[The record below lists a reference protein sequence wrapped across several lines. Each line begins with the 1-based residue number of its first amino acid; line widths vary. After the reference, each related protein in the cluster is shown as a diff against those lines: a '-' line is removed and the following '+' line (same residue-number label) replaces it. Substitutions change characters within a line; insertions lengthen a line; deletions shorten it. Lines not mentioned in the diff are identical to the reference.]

1 LINGKLLNANC
12 IYTETKA
19 VFGFRKVVI
28 AIPTLSKEVPKEFRE
43 QSVNFS
49 LRSTDYLSA
58 AKAGFVIK
66 NIPRNDVE
74 FDPAWRDQIVFSIY

>member
-1 LINGKLLNANC
+1 MDTRLRGHDRKKAHKNCLYSC
-12 IYTETKA
+12 IYTEIKM

-28 AIPTLSKEVPKEFRE
+28 AIPTLSEEVPKEFRE

-58 AKAGFVIK
+58 DKAGFVIK

-74 FDPAWRDQIVFSIY
+74 FNPA